1 MTALFRCI
9 DVTKSYGGVRAV
21 QGVTLSVDA
30 GTIHGLIGPNGAGK
44 STFID
49 VVSGRTK
56 GTGRI
61 FLGDEEIS
69 TRSARERRRL
79 GLARSFQR
87 TSIFPALTIREQLEL
102 AAHGLGRGDLDGL
115 VEMLGLTAVL
125 DVAAEEVSYGQQRLV
140 DLALALVGRPRV
152 LLLDE
157 PAAGLS
163 MAESQALA
171 VYLRNI
177 ATTWNVAVLL
187 VEHDMDAVF
196 ALADVV
202 TVMVEGQVLESGPP
216 AQIRASPAVRRAY
229 LGEDGAGVLRGS
241 ASAAEV
247 PR

>member
-1 MTALFRCI
+1 MSALFRCV
-9 DVTKSYGGVRAV
+9 DVAKHYGGVRAV

-49 VVSGRTK
+49 VVSGRTS

-69 TRSARERRRL
+69 RRSARERRRL
-79 GLARSFQR
+79 GLSRSFQR
-87 TSIFPALTIREQLEL
+87 TSIFPALTIREQLDL
-102 AAHGLGRGDLDGL
+102 AAHGLGRGDLDAI
-115 VEMLGLTAVL
+115 VRMLALTSVL

-171 VYLRNI
+171 GYLRTI
-177 ATTWNVAVLL
+177 AAKWNVAVLL
-187 VEHDMDAVF
+187 VEHDMDVIF
-196 ALADVV
+196 KVCDEL
-202 TVMVEGQVLESGPP
+202 TVLELGKPIAEGTP
-216 AQIRASPAVRRAY
+216 DQVRSDPRVIAAY
-229 LGEDGAGVLRGS
+229 FGS
-241 ASAAEV
+241 AA
-247 PR
+247 

>member
-1 MTALFRCI
+1 MTALFRCT
-9 DVTKSYGGVRAV
+9 DVSKQYGGVRAV
-21 QGVTLSVDA
+21 QGVSLSVEA

-61 FLGDEEIS
+61 FLGEEELTHLS
-69 TRSARERRRL
+69 PRERRRK

-87 TSIFPALTIREQLEL
+87 TSIFPGLTIRAQLEL

-115 VEMLGLTAVL
+115 VEMLGLAAVL
-125 DVAAEEVSYGQQRLV
+125 DDPAGEVSYGQQRLV

-163 MAESQALA
+163 MGESRSLA

-177 ATTWNVAVLL
+177 ATNWKVAVLL
-187 VEHDMDAVF
+187 VEHDMDVIF
-196 ALADVV
+196 KICDVL
-202 TVMVEGQVLESGPP
+202 TVLELGKQIVEGPP
-216 AQIRASPAVRRAY
+216 AQVRTDPRVITAY
-229 LGEDGAGVLRGS
+229 FGS
-241 ASAAEV
+241 AA
-247 PR
+247 